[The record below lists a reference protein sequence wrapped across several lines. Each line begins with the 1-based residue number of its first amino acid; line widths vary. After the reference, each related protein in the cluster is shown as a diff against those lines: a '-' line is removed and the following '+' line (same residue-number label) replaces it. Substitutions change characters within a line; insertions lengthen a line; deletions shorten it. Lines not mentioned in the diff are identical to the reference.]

1 MDVTYWSHLYYIVC
15 ISSKLQL
22 ELQLPPPTVARCIA
36 ETKVSFALDK
46 NCYVCAKWMLHS
58 IRPVAIPAWN
68 RNNNEENPAT
78 VECSNH
84 FAHTQQFLSNAKLT
98 LILTMNGF
106 ECRTMRQATKLSDWQ
121 WALGI
126 FLLSMSRPRVSQNFL
141 GEGWLF
147 PEVVKVCPLKFLPTQ
162 ISNQFWALLFG
173 MRKCGMKEA
182 KMDD

>member
-1 MDVTYWSHLYYIVC
+1 MLAILPENHAIEDCDGSLTRTLSLWRDLEELRVLASGAAQISPASTCKLSKALPRHEIYDSNQSDFCIGWKLMGMCKMD
-15 ISSKLQL
+15 
-22 ELQLPPPTVARCIA
+22 
-36 ETKVSFALDK
+36 
-46 NCYVCAKWMLHS
+46 
-58 IRPVAIPAWN
+58 
-68 RNNNEENPAT
+68 
-78 VECSNH
+78 
-84 FAHTQQFLSNAKLT
+84 AKLT